1 VSDTVALVDELLA
14 FINAEVI
21 MDPSTPVDGATDLLL
36 TGLVDSVGVFEIVS
50 WLQQTMEIEIDPTDI
65 VIDNFR
71 TVDRMVALAGRLRA
85 AQAK

>member
-1 VSDTVALVDELLA
+1 MSDTVALVDELLA